1 MNQTQNT
8 LADRVIRRT
17 INKGT
22 GVIEETLKPSIWTGQ
37 EFKEQEVERLRLAG
51 DRMIISGKGTTKI
64 RLSDLQQTKTPDI
77 KGHYITTGRGTGI
90 SVL

>member
-1 MNQTQNT
+1 M
-8 LADRVIRRT
+8 
-17 INKGT
+17 G
-22 GVIEETLKPSIWTGQ
+22 P

-51 DRMIISGKGTTKI
+51 DLMIISGKGTTKI
-64 RLSDLQQTKTPDI
+64 RLSDLQQTKTPDT